1 VDNVVSVYRNKKKTD
16 LLEAGKLDDDEVKR
30 MPDCILY
37 VCKQR
42 HYEWEGKIPLWYE
55 PKGMRYYEKPI

>member
-1 VDNVVSVYRNKKKTD
+1 M
-16 LLEAGKLDDDEVKR
+16 EAGKHSEDEIRK

-42 HYEWEGKIPLWYE
+42 HFEWEGKIPLWYE